1 MDYGGG
7 AVSRKRKN
15 RKLFYI
21 GEDEESFGWFSVRW
35 DGRRGEGEVY
45 VERSLKGRG

>member
-7 AVSRKRKN
+7 CGRNRKN

-21 GEDEESFGWFSVRW
+21 EEDEESFGWFSIRW

-45 VERSLKGRG
+45 VERSLRGRG